1 MLDELID
8 GVAREMTASQP
19 DAALTRRVA
28 ARVAEL
34 ESEGHRRRKWQPVWL
49 LAPVAVCSVVLA
61 VLVIRDRPP
70 SAVPRSSVTSRT
82 VPTDGRV
89 PDTLTALSS
98 VAQATLATPRGQAR
112 RQASDAKPRSTAPK
126 VVATLDPD
134 LAPLVT
140 APLEIEPLG
149 VAPLAQAAPIA
160 PIEVDALLIGRI
172 DIAAMP

>member
-1 MLDELID
+1 MLDDLIN

-19 DAALTRRVA
+19 SVAFTRRVI

-34 ESEGHRRRKWQPVWL
+34 ESEGHRRQWLPVWL
-49 LAPVAVCSVVLA
+49 LAPAAVLVVVLA
-61 VLVIRDRPP
+61 VLVFGNRLLWEP
-70 SAVPRSSVTSRT
+70 SVGPGSNPTSKT
-82 VPTDGRV
+82 VPAQKLV
-89 PDTLTALSS
+89 PEALTAP
-98 VAQATLATPRGQAR
+98 AEATPAASRAHAR
-112 RQASDAKPRSTAPK
+112 PRASDAKPGSTNPA

-149 VAPLAQAAPIA
+149 VAPLAQAV
-160 PIEVDALLIGRI
+160 PIEVDALSIGRI